1 MVQVKNGNVDV
12 EREIKIE
19 IEIESAKEQV
29 RAVRGRLVF

>member
-1 MVQVKNGNVDV
+1 MVQVKNGNIDV

-29 RAVRGRLVF
+29 VRERLVFC